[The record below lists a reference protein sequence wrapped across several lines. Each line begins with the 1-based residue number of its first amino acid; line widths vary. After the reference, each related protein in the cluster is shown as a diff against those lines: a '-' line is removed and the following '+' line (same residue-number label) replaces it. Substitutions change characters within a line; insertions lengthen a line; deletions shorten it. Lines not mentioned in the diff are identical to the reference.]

1 MEQGYFS
8 EADQVA
14 ELQRPLIL
22 AVDDSAD
29 DLVLITQA
37 LTLFGYA
44 FITATDGPTA
54 LQLAQTYQPDLIL
67 LDIVLRGMSGIEV
80 SRELKQR
87 SQTQQIPV
95 IAVTVLAR
103 AEDRTQILG
112 AGCNDYI
119 NKPYRLEDLAMMLQ
133 QYLS

>member
-67 LDIVLRGMSGIEV
+67 LDIVLRGMSGIKV

-103 AEDRTQILG
+103 EEDRTQILG

-119 NKPYRLEDLAMMLQ
+119 NKPYRLEDLEMMLQ